1 MPSPNALPALPPGE
15 QPSAPEQTFWDHIT
29 ELRARLIR
37 IIMGLFAGSGVA
49 FFFWERIWEA
59 LANPITKQHLQVDF
73 IATTPMETVI
83 TSIKMSVISG
93 AILSF
98 PFTMW
103 HVWRFLAPALFA
115 NERRLFLTAFFSS
128 VVMFAMG
135 AAFAY
140 FAVLPAGLAFLA
152 TYTDGAIT
160 QAWKQG
166 DFASF
171 ISQFMLA
178 FGVIFELPVVAFV
191 LSAMGLV
198 TARGMWSFFRYA
210 VILIFIVAALLTPG
224 PDPVSQLMMAVPLI
238 VLYLLSIG
246 IAALAQRRAAAAA
259 MDVEEDQAAAG
270 PGAAAA
276 QPVQGIL
283 P

>member
-1 MPSPNALPALPPGE
+1 MATPASTTESGE
-15 QPSAPEQTFWDHIT
+15 LTFWDHVQ
-29 ELRARLIR
+29 ELRSRLIR
-37 IIMGLFAGSGVA
+37 IILGLFVGSGIA
-49 FFFWERIWEA
+49 YFYWKEIWDA
-59 LANPITKQHLQVDF
+59 LAQPITKQHLQVGF
-73 IATTPMETVI
+73 IATNPMETLV
-83 TSIKMSVISG
+83 TSLKMSVVSG

-115 NERRLFLTAFFSS
+115 NERKLFLIAFFSS
-128 VVMFAMG
+128 IVMFGVG
-135 AAFAY
+135 ACFAY

-152 TYTDGAIT
+152 TYADGGIT
-160 QAWKQG
+160 QSWRQG

-191 LSAMGLV
+191 LSTMGLI
-198 TARGMWSFFRYA
+198 TAKGMWSFFRYA

-224 PDPVSQLMMAVPLI
+224 PDPVSQLMMAAPLL

-246 IAALAQRRAAAAA
+246 ICAVAQRKAPA
-259 MDVEEDQAAAG
+259 
-270 PGAAAA
+270 
-276 QPVQGIL
+276 
-283 P
+283 

>member
-1 MPSPNALPALPPGE
+1 
-15 QPSAPEQTFWDHIT
+15 
-29 ELRARLIR
+29 LRTRLIR

-49 FFFWERIWEA
+49 FFFWERIWQA

-103 HVWRFLAPALFA
+103 HVWRFLAPALFS
-115 NERRLFLTAFFSS
+115 NERRLFLIAFFSS
-128 VVMFAMG
+128 IVMFGLG

-191 LSAMGLV
+191 LSTMGLI
-198 TARGMWSFFRYA
+198 TARGMWGFFRYA

-238 VLYLLSIG
+238 VLYLASIG
-246 IAALAQRRAAAAA
+246 IAAVAQRKASA
-259 MDVEEDQAAAG
+259 EEDAG
-270 PGAAAA
+270 PAPAAAAAA
-276 QPVQGIL
+276 QPIQGIL

>member
-1 MPSPNALPALPPGE
+1 MPYTSSLPALPPGD
-15 QPSAPEQTFWDHIT
+15 QPPAPEQTFWDHIT
-29 ELRARLIR
+29 ELRTRLIR

-49 FFFWERIWEA
+49 FFFWERIWQA

-103 HVWRFLAPALFA
+103 HVWRFLAPALFS
-115 NERRLFLTAFFSS
+115 NERRLFLIAFFSS
-128 VVMFAMG
+128 IVMFGLG

-191 LSAMGLV
+191 LSTMGLI
-198 TARGMWSFFRYA
+198 TARGMWGFFRYA

-238 VLYLLSIG
+238 VLYLASIG
-246 IAALAQRRAAAAA
+246 IAAVARREASA
-259 MDVEEDQAAAG
+259 EEDAG
-270 PGAAAA
+270 PAPAAEAAA
-276 QPVQGIL
+276 QPIQGIL

>member
-1 MPSPNALPALPPGE
+1 MVTSPTSATTEPAEL
-15 QPSAPEQTFWDHIT
+15 TFWDHIQ
-29 ELRARLIR
+29 ELRSRLIR
-37 IIMGLFAGSGVA
+37 IILGLFVGTSVA
-49 FFFWERIWEA
+49 YFFWQDIWDA
-59 LANPITKQHLQVDF
+59 LAQPITKQHLQVGF
-73 IATTPMETVI
+73 IATSPMETVV
-83 TSIKMSVISG
+83 TSLKMSVISG

-115 NERRLFLTAFFSS
+115 KERKLFLIAFFSS
-128 VVMFAMG
+128 IVMFGVG
-135 AAFAY
+135 ACFAY

-152 TYTDGAIT
+152 TYADGGIT
-160 QAWKQG
+160 QSWRQG

-191 LSAMGLV
+191 LSTMGLI

-224 PDPVSQLMMAVPLI
+224 PDPVSQIMMATPLL
-238 VLYLLSIG
+238 VLYILSIG
-246 IAALAQRRAAAAA
+246 ICALAQKKAAA
-259 MDVEEDQAAAG
+259 
-270 PGAAAA
+270 
-276 QPVQGIL
+276 
-283 P
+283 

>member
-1 MPSPNALPALPPGE
+1 VATPNAATTSEPAEL
-15 QPSAPEQTFWDHIT
+15 TFWDHIQ

-37 IIMGLFAGSGVA
+37 IILGLFVGSGIA
-49 FFFWERIWEA
+49 YFYWKQIWDA
-59 LANPITKQHLQVDF
+59 LAQPITKQHLQVGF
-73 IATTPMETVI
+73 IATNPMETLV
-83 TSIKMSVISG
+83 TSLKMSVVSG

-115 NERRLFLTAFFSS
+115 NERKLFLIAFFSS
-128 VVMFAMG
+128 VIMFGVG

-152 TYTDGAIT
+152 TYADGGIT
-160 QAWKQG
+160 QSWRQG

-178 FGVIFELPVVAFV
+178 FGVIFELPVAAFV
-191 LSAMGLV
+191 LSILGLI
-198 TARGMWSFFRYA
+198 TAKGMWSFFRYA
-210 VILIFIVAALLTPG
+210 VIIIFVVAALLTPG
-224 PDPVSQLMMAVPLI
+224 PDPVSQLMMAAPLL

-246 IAALAQRRAAAAA
+246 ICAMVRKREAAA
-259 MDVEEDQAAAG
+259 
-270 PGAAAA
+270 
-276 QPVQGIL
+276 
-283 P
+283 

>member
-1 MPSPNALPALPPGE
+1 MAISNPATTSEPAEP
-15 QPSAPEQTFWDHIT
+15 TFWDHVQ

-37 IIMGLFAGSGVA
+37 IILGLFVGSGIA
-49 FFFWERIWEA
+49 YFYWKEIWDA
-59 LANPITKQHLQVDF
+59 LAQPITKQHLQVGF
-73 IATTPMETVI
+73 IATNPMETLV
-83 TSIKMSVISG
+83 TSIKMSVVSG

-115 NERRLFLTAFFSS
+115 NERKLFLIAFFSS
-128 VVMFAMG
+128 IVMFGVG

-152 TYTDGAIT
+152 TYADGGIT
-160 QAWKQG
+160 QSWRQG

-178 FGVIFELPVVAFV
+178 FGVIFELPVAAFV
-191 LSAMGLV
+191 LSTMGLI

-224 PDPVSQLMMAVPLI
+224 PDPVSQLMMAAPLL

-246 IAALAQRRAAAAA
+246 ICAVAQKKA
-259 MDVEEDQAAAG
+259 E
-270 PGAAAA
+270 P
-276 QPVQGIL
+276 
-283 P
+283 